1 MLIFSAAKVI
11 KKLETTKDFELKNVN
26 YGNFSILQ
34 PLGYTLSYLFGEEGT
49 FRLLAFLS

>member
-26 YGNFSILQ
+26 YGNFF
-34 PLGYTLSYLFGEEGT
+34 YLAT
-49 FRLLAFLS
+49 TRVYSFLPF